1 MLAAARRQRADIRI
15 TVCRM
20 DGNGSQLGQAQPR
33 SNDEGRL
40 QRQRHMAAHAAC
52 KAGYHALLLLLGL
65 AAASLCAAGENRSSR
80 L

>member
-1 MLAAARRQRADIRI
+1 MHGSHFHSIRHQGFWV
-15 TVCRM
+15 TLSVT
-20 DGNGSQLGQAQPR
+20 SAHASLGGGAGPH
-33 SNDEGRL
+33 
-40 QRQRHMAAHAAC
+40 HMAAHAAC